1 MMRLLSGFA
10 LSLVF
15 LAPSSAAPPPVTALA
30 YRPDGKSLA
39 VAVRGDVVL
48 VDPASGTITAR
59 FSVQTGQV
67 TAVAWSRDGNWL
79 ALAGGAASKSG
90 EVRLCNFA
98 DRGSASMNAV
108 KSIPAHT
115 DLIHELAF
123 SPDGKYLAT
132 CSYDRLVKIWNV
144 STGKLERELKD
155 HSDAVYGVAFAS
167 NGQLLA
173 TGAADRAVKI
183 WDVATGKRLYTLG
196 DSTDWV
202 QAVAWHPDGKH
213 VAAAGVDK
221 SIRVWQADAREGKLV
236 HSVFAHEKPVLKL
249 VYSTDGKT
257 LFSVGED
264 RVVKIWDAAT
274 LKERKVFSAQS
285 ESVLSMAVRA
295 DGKQLAIGR
304 YDGACLILDVESG
317 KVLSQPLP
325 AKPMPAKLEPS
336 FGPRGQKLRMAITG
350 QNLQDVSE
358 IQIEPAGVVVQI
370 IANGIQPD
378 RIVADVMFPSTASA
392 GVYNVR
398 LKHAGGTTNP
408 LPFTLDLF
416 AVQME
421 STANDAPGQGAK
433 LNLPATVA
441 GSLER
446 AGDVDYYRVELS
458 AGQEL
463 GVQAFVPPGSK
474 LDPVLSLTDV
484 GGTPLVESSAA
495 LGFKAK
501 IAGTYIVGLRDR
513 EYRGGGEF
521 SYRLHAGPI
530 PIVTRVFPLGVQRGT
545 RMLFSLD
552 GVFLSSK
559 STVIK
564 APPDADIGSKLPIQ
578 AESKLGTP
586 LGSVNVVVGEFPE
599 SVQGRRMPVPGT
611 HNAKIENTSGAVV
624 EFWGEKDQ
632 PLSLDVEARRLGS
645 SLDPVLEILGTD
657 GKPFQRAV
665 LRCVAKTNVTFRD
678 HDSAGSGIRMDTWNE
693 FAIDDYVMVGNE
705 LMRIRA
711 LPKNPDDDCQFYAVG
726 GQRVGYLGTTPSHH
740 ALGTPMFKVSIHPP
754 GSTFPPNGM
763 PLFPI
768 YWRNDDGGAG
778 FGKDSKL
785 IFTPPADGVY
795 YARVR
800 DARGQSGSDYAF
812 RLTIREPRPDFAV
825 RFNPTAPSVWRGGS
839 LPITVTVD
847 RFDEFAGPVQVRLD
861 NLPPGFSAPATFV
874 EGGQTSTAFALFADA
889 TAKNPNAKQPPIKLV
904 ATATIAGKSVTKE
917 VTGGVPKVVEPGDIV
932 TTTSSSVVKVRP
944 GHEARLLVHVE
955 RRNGFKGRIPIEVT
969 GLPHGIRVLDI
980 GLNGILITE
989 RDTAREIVIYAEPWV
1004 KPMEHPIVVLAKR
1017 EGKNTEH
1024 GAGSVL
1030 LRVEK

>member
-1 MMRLLSGFA
+1 MRLFAGFA

-15 LAPSSAAPPPVTALA
+15 LAPSIAAPSPVTALA

-39 VAVRGDVVL
+39 VAVRGEAVL
-48 VDPASGTITAR
+48 VDPANGTITAR
-59 FSVQTGQV
+59 LSGQTGQV

-79 ALAGGAASKSG
+79 ALASGAVSKSG
-90 EVRLCNFA
+90 EVRLYNLVA
-98 DRGSASMNAV
+98 RDATSMNAV

-123 SPDGKYLAT
+123 SPDSKYLAT

-183 WDVATGKRLYTLG
+183 WEVATGKRLYTLG
-196 DSTDWV
+196 DPTDWV
-202 QAVAWHPDGKH
+202 YAVAWHPNGKH

-221 SIRVWQADAREGKLV
+221 SIRVWQADAREGKLL

-249 VYSTDGKT
+249 VYSADGKR
-257 LFSVGED
+257 LFSVSED
-264 RVVKIWDAAT
+264 RVVKIWDAVT
-274 LKERKVFSAQS
+274 LKERKVFPAQT
-285 ESVLSMAVRA
+285 ESVLSMAVRS
-295 DGKQLAIGR
+295 DGEQVAIGR

-317 KVLSQPLP
+317 KLLSQPLP
-325 AKPMPAKLEPS
+325 TKPLPAKLEPS
-336 FGPRGQKLRMAITG
+336 FGTRGQKFRMTITG
-350 QNLQDVSE
+350 QNLQDASE
-358 IQIEPAGVVVQI
+358 IQVEPAAAVVQI
-370 IANGIQPD
+370 IPNGIQTD
-378 RIVADVMFPSTASA
+378 RIVADVMFPTTSAA

-398 LKHAGGTTNP
+398 LKHHSGTTNP
-408 LPFTLDLF
+408 LPFILDLF
-416 AVQME
+416 PVQTE
-421 STANDAPGQGAK
+421 STANDAPGQAIG
-433 LNLPATVA
+433 LSLPVTVA
-441 GSLER
+441 GALER
-446 AGDVDYYRVELS
+446 AGDVDYFRVELGS
-458 AGQEL
+458 GQEL
-463 GVQAFVPPGSK
+463 GVQTFVPPGSK
-474 LDPVLSLTDV
+474 LDPVLTLTDV
-484 GGTPLVESSAA
+484 GGTPLVESDAV

-501 IAGTYIVGLRDR
+501 VAGTYIVGLRDR
-513 EYRGGGEF
+513 EYRGGTEF

-559 STVIK
+559 SAVIM
-564 APPDADIGSKLPIQ
+564 APPDVAIGSKLPIR

-586 LGSVNVVVGEFPE
+586 LGSVHVVVGEFPD
-599 SVQGRRMPVPGT
+599 SLQGRRMPVPGT
-611 HNAKIENTSGAVV
+611 HNAKVENTSGAVV

-632 PLSLDVEARRLGS
+632 PLSLEVEARRLGS
-645 SLDPVLEILGTD
+645 PLDPVLEILGNN
-657 GKPFQRAV
+657 GKLLQRAV

-678 HDSAGSGIRMDTWNE
+678 HDSAGSGIRMDAWNE

-800 DARGQSGSDYAF
+800 DARGHSGSNYAF

-825 RFNPTAPSVWRGGS
+825 RFNPIAPSVWRGGS
-839 LPITVTVD
+839 LPISVTVD
-847 RFDEFAGPVQVRLD
+847 RFDEFDGPVQVYLE
-861 NLPPGFSAPATFV
+861 NLPPGFSAPGTFI
-874 EGGQTSTAFALFADA
+874 ERGQTSTAFALYADA
-889 TAKNPNAKQPPIKLV
+889 AAKNPDAKQPPLKLI
-904 ATATIAGKSVTKE
+904 AAATIAGKLVTKE
-917 VTGGVPKVVEPGDIV
+917 VAGGVPKVVEPGDIV
-932 TTTSSSVVKVRP
+932 TTTSASVVKIRP

-969 GLPHGIRVLDI
+969 GLPHGVRVLDI

-989 RDTAREIVIYAEPWV
+989 RDTAREIVLYAEPWV
-1004 KPMEHPIVVLAKR
+1004 KPMEHPFVVLAKR